1 MDWKNN
7 TSFATCST
15 DKMIHVCK
23 LGETQPLKTFEGHK
37 DEVNAIKW
45 DPTGVLR
52 LQIRTLQRFAEST
65 SRWLWR
71 EAGRSDW
78 SHRRL
83 FRGALACCRLSTLL
97 NMPMVQRHCCK

>member
-45 DPTGVLR
+45 DPTGVLH
-52 LQIRTLQRFAEST
+52 LHFCMLLCLSESG
-65 SRWLWR
+65 S
-71 EAGRSDW
+71 
-78 SHRRL
+78 
-83 FRGALACCRLSTLL
+83 
-97 NMPMVQRHCCK
+97 

>member
-45 DPTGVLR
+45 DPTGVLPPQAYKLR
-52 LQIRTLQRFAEST
+52 RFHECRIAWYWSCES
-65 SRWLWR
+65 L
-71 EAGRSDW
+71 
-78 SHRRL
+78 L
-83 FRGALACCRLSTLL
+83 CGALACGW
-97 NMPMVQRHCCK
+97 